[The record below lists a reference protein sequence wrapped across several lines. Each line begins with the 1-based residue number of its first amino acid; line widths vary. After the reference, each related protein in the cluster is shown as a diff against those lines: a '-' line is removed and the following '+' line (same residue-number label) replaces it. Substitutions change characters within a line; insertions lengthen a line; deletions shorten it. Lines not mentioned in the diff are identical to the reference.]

1 MGKKGEGQKD
11 CQTLME
17 KVLYTESISSI
28 KNIDVKETAQII
40 PWSWILEAFWIK
52 VSKACLS

>member
-40 PWSWILEAFWIK
+40 PWSWILEAF
-52 VSKACLS
+52 

>member
-11 CQTLME
+11 CQTLSE

-40 PWSWILEAFWIK
+40 PWSWILEA
-52 VSKACLS
+52 S